1 MPYTTTVYRDRLH
14 ALAQPG
20 GSIYVHMLRT
30 MMRIDARA
38 KYYLE
43 GVMVNKRTGNLLTS
57 QSPPTIVTTPT
68 QIVGTLVNTAR
79 YALFVHEGTR
89 EHEILPTKGFHTVLA
104 EGRGGRRRGGVLR
117 FTPTTA
123 NYAAGT
129 GGGRTATG
137 GPIFR
142 PRVHHPGTAARP
154 FLRRA
159 MEDVLTTHL

>member
-20 GSIYVHMLRT
+20 GSVYVHMLRT

-79 YALFVHEGTR
+79 YALYVHEGTK
-89 EHEILPTKGFHTVLA
+89 EHEIVPVRA
-104 EGRGGRRRGGVLR
+104 RYLR
-117 FTPTTA
+117 FVPTTA